1 MDIFDEDRGRRRREN
16 PFDFIDDDKFERIF
30 DKMQKLFESTNFKEM
45 IEETLSGSLGPNKRY
60 ITRDFSI
67 NMAPIKPKTQK
78 PGKHPLKQPQRAQ
91 SGYEEREPLAD
102 IIERD
107 KEISITFEI
116 PSVEKK
122 DIDLNV
128 TDYALE
134 IMVNTPKRKYHKH
147 FKLPCSVKPKTAEA
161 TYKNGV
167 LDVVMKRKKIRRT
180 GSGDRA
186 TI

>member
-45 IEETLSGSLGPNKRY
+45 IEEMSRDSLGSNKRF
-60 ITRDFSI
+60 IHGFSI
-67 NMAPIKPKTQK
+67 NMVPIGEPKTQGL
-78 PGKHPLKQPQRAQ
+78 GKNPLKQPHRAQ
-91 SGYEEREPLAD
+91 SGYENLEPLAD

-128 TDYALE
+128 TDDALE
-134 IMVNTPKRKYHKH
+134 IMVNTPKRKYYKH
-147 FKLPCSVKPKTAEA
+147 FL
-161 TYKNGV
+161 KNI
-167 LDVVMKRKKIRRT
+167 KR
-180 GSGDRA
+180 GN
-186 TI
+186 